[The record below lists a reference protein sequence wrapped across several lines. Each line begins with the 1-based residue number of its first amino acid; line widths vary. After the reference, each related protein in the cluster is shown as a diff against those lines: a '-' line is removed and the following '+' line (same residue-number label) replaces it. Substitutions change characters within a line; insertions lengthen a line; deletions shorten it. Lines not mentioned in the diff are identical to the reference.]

1 MKCSINAT
9 SMSAALLAD
18 FIQAMKIKEANVN
31 KEPMQVFKLT
41 KDNHLETLKMTT
53 FFPNTL
59 KLIQKLNIQFK
70 V

>member
-1 MKCSINAT
+1 MNT
-9 SMSAALLAD
+9 ALLAD
-18 FIQAMKIKEANVN
+18 FIQAMKIKEANAN
-31 KEPMQVFKLT
+31 KEPMQAFILT

-59 KLIQKLNIQFK
+59 KLIQILNIQFK